1 MDKILRKMMKLPGN
15 MHILHH
21 PMLLFQSQFSKIQK
35 SLVIN
40 YESVLF
46 KDQLYTTVVYHPTF
60 CKY

>member
-1 MDKILRKMMKLPGN
+1 MKLPGN

-21 PMLLFQSQFSKIQK
+21 PMLPFQSQFSKIQK

-60 CKY
+60 CK